1 MEPDPDAAVLADVTA
16 ALGADDL
23 TYRVWGG
30 DWCPDCRRQLPA
42 FAAALAAAG
51 VPDDRVHQYPVER
64 ADDGTK
70 TGPAVEAYDV
80 ARIPTV
86 VVEREGREVA
96 RFVEDADESV
106 AAYLARR
113 LG

>member
-1 MEPDPDAAVLADVTA
+1 MPDEVTA
-16 ALGADDL
+16 TLGAADL

-51 VPDDRVHQYPVER
+51 VPDDRVSQYPVETA
-64 ADDGTK
+64 ADGSK
-70 TGPAVEAYDV
+70 TGPEVDAYDV
-80 ARIPTV
+80 TRIPTV
-86 VVEREGREVA
+86 VVERDGAELA
-96 RFVEDADESV
+96 RFVEDAADPV
-106 AAYLARR
+106 AVVLARR